1 MDSKLFLC
9 FVLVLTC
16 GRFGARAGDA
26 IVKESSAKLVEEFK
40 NSKVF
45 WQQFEIARKIAVL
58 GDTNV
63 LSVLAGSL
71 TNEDRHVRGNAALI
85 FAGMKDDRGF
95 EVIRT
100 ILNDRSGRPE
110 GQGSPGGDWIS
121 PGGNSTLQAQIVADR
136 YYAVHLFGDL
146 KDPRAVPILVPLLHD
161 QEVNNIVPWALGE
174 IGDKR
179 AVEPLIGT
187 LSDKDPS
194 MRVLAI
200 LSLEK
205 LKAREAV
212 PRLRE
217 LLNDS
222 NRSNFGKSMSVAE
235 AAQTAITN
243 LETKP

>member
-45 WQQFEIARKIAVL
+45 WRQFEIARKIAVL

-71 TNEDRHVRGNAALI
+71 TNEDRHVKGNGALI

-100 ILNDRSGRPE
+100 ILNDRSERPK
-110 GQGSPGGDWIS
+110 GQGW
-121 PGGNSTLQAQIVADR
+121 PGGNWTLQAQIAADR

-161 QEVNNIVPWALGE
+161 QEVNDIVPWSLGE

>member
-9 FVLVLTC
+9 FVLVLSC
-16 GRFGARAGDA
+16 GLFGARASDA
-26 IVKESSAKLVEEFK
+26 LVKEPSAKLVEEFK
-40 NSKVF
+40 NSEVF
-45 WQQFEIARKIAVL
+45 WQQFEIARKIVAQD
-58 GDTNV
+58 DTNV
-63 LSVLAGSL
+63 LSMLAGSL

-100 ILNDRSGRPE
+100 ILNDRSERPK
-110 GQGSPGGDWIS
+110 GQGLPGSNW
-121 PGGNSTLQAQIVADR
+121 TLQAQIASDR
-136 YYAVHLFGDL
+136 YYAVHLYGDL

-161 QEVNNIVPWALGE
+161 QEVKDIVPWALGE

-222 NRSNFGKSMSVAE
+222 DRSNFGKGMSVAE

>member
-1 MDSKLFLC
+1 
-9 FVLVLTC
+9 
-16 GRFGARAGDA
+16 
-26 IVKESSAKLVEEFK
+26 
-40 NSKVF
+40 
-45 WQQFEIARKIAVL
+45 
-58 GDTNV
+58 
-63 LSVLAGSL
+63 VLAGSL
-71 TNEDRHVRGNAALI
+71 TNEDRHVRGNGALI

-100 ILNDRSGRPE
+100 ILNDRSERPK
-110 GQGSPGGDWIS
+110 GQGW
-121 PGGNSTLQAQIVADR
+121 PGGNWTLQAQIAADR

-161 QEVNNIVPWALGE
+161 QEVNDIVPWSLGE

-222 NRSNFGKSMSVAE
+222 DRSNFGNSMSVAE